1 MKKRIFSLL
10 CAFALALGIMPMT
23 VFAEDPK
30 PVYLAL
36 GDSITEGYG
45 LKEGEKNFATL
56 LAEEN
61 SFTLYNEAVSGATS
75 GDLLTS
81 LTSKEIDVSD
91 ADLITITIG
100 GNDLMN
106 ALYEHLASETGQSA
120 EDIKTLLTSETL
132 TANDLG
138 SYLPS
143 LIKFPTSSERQ
154 TALDGLRENL
164 VAILDT
170 IQKENPDATLIVAT
184 QYNPYLSFSGSTN
197 FMMQALSSAF
207 GTQITEMND
216 VINEVVDAAGFIV
229 ADVYT
234 EFNAAAEEGENLCN
248 ATETPLNLD
257 FHPNAKGHELIA
269 KTINGELNKLSIVT
283 GVTID
288 PKTATVEKGQTQ
300 QFTATVSGIGSYDKT
315 VNWSIVETTISDGT
329 SIDASGLLTV
339 SADETAQT
347 LTVRATAAG
356 DQTKYA
362 DATVT
367 ITGGSEPTI
376 PDIAINETN
385 FPDENFREY
394 VKTFDTDNSGS
405 LSDEEVIVV
414 TDIDVT
420 NRNITSLKG
429 IEYFTNLEKLNC
441 QDNELTALDVSENT
455 KLENLNC
462 SNNLLK
468 ELDLSLNNQLSA
480 FSGNQAFTVD
490 VASTTNQKWSFDL
503 STLFKDWSKVEV
515 VQVENA
521 TLASDSKTVSWKNG
535 AKNPVV
541 QYNYRVNDNGEVMT
555 VTLTLNYTPY
565 EESTSELPY
574 FPSLPAETPEDNP
587 ETVKEGW
594 QQYDSGEWYYYQD
607 DELVTGWLKDGNTW
621 YYLDPET
628 GAMATGWQYVNG
640 VWYYLKDWGGMAT
653 GWQYINGVWYYLYSW
668 GGMAE
673 GWVLDNG
680 VWYYLDPETG
690 AMQTGWKWL
699 SNKWYY
705 LYTWGG
711 MAYNTAIDGY
721 YLGADGVMR

>member
-75 GDLLTS
+75 GDLKTLVEGGTIWDKIAS
-81 LTSKEIDVSD
+81 

-106 ALYEHLASETGQSA
+106 ALYDHLASGTDQSA
-120 EDIKTLLTSETL
+120 EYIKELLTSGTLSTDELMTYAIKLYTFSSENALRNLKDNL
-132 TANDLG
+132 TAILTKIQQQNPNATL
-138 SYLPS
+138 
-143 LIKFPTSSERQ
+143 
-154 TALDGLRENL
+154 L
-164 VAILDT
+164 VA
-170 IQKENPDATLIVAT
+170 N
-184 QYNPYLSFSGSTN
+184 QYNPYKSLTGTGVI
-197 FMMQALSSAF
+197 ALLPTAF
-207 GTQITEMND
+207 NAEITKLNTIIE
-216 VINEVVDAAGFIV
+216 EVARQNNIIV

-234 EFNAAAEEGENLCN
+234 AFNAAAEEGENLCN
-248 ATETPLNLD
+248 ATADPLNLD

-315 VNWSIVETTISDGT
+315 VNWSISGNSNDETTISD
-329 SIDASGLLTV
+329 GLLTV
-339 SADETAQT
+339 SADEKAET
-347 LTVRATAAG
+347 LKVRATANG
-356 DQTKYA
+356 NSTKYA
-362 DATVT
+362 EITVT
-367 ITGGSEPTI
+367 ITGGSEPTT
-376 PDIAINETN
+376 PDIAIDGTN
-385 FPDENFREY
+385 FPDEAFRQY
-394 VKTFDTDNSGS
+394 VLNEIDKDDDGELTEAECEGVTEIN
-405 LSDEEVIVV
+405 VV
-414 TDIDVT
+414 GGYNGVKIADLT
-420 NRNITSLKG
+420 G
-429 IEYFTNLEKLNC
+429 IKYFTNLEKLNC

-480 FSGNQAFTVD
+480 FNGNQAFTVD

-503 STLFKDWSKVEV
+503 STLFKGWSKVEV

-541 QYNYRVNDNGEVMT
+541 QYNYHVNDNSKVMT

-653 GWQYINGVWYYLYSW
+653 GWQCINGVWYYLYSW